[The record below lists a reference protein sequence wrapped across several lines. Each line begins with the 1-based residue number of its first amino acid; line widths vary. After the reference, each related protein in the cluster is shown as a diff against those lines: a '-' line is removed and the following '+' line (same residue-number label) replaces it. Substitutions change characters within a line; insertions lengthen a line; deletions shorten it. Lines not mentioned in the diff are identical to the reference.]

1 MTSEERDGGA
11 GLSPIEEVIADA
23 RAGKLFV
30 LVDDEDREN
39 EGDLVSAS
47 ELITPDMVNF
57 MAKEGR
63 GLICVTIDSKK
74 ARSLNLEP
82 MERKNSSL
90 YETNF
95 TISVDASKNTT
106 TGISAFDRFETI
118 RVIIDEKSKESDLA
132 RPGHIF
138 PIVGKDGGVLRR
150 AGHTEASMDLAR
162 LAGLKPSGVICEILA
177 DDGTM
182 ARGKTLFEFAKKH
195 NLKIISISD
204 LIRHIRKTE
213 KLVKK
218 VEEVNLPTKYGN
230 FKLHLY
236 EDIFDNNSHLAL
248 SLGDL
253 SHEKSTLVRVHSEC
267 LTGDVFHSQRC
278 DCGDQLETAMQMIS
292 NNKSGVIVYLK
303 QEGRGIGLL
312 HKIKAYR
319 LQEGGLDT
327 VEANEELGF
336 SADLRDYGVGAQIL
350 KDLGIT
356 NITIMT
362 NNPKKLVGLE
372 GHGLN
377 IVSRIP
383 IKIKPNQN
391 NKEYLKTKKSKL
403 GHILD

>member
-1 MTSEERDGGA
+1 MKFNSIDSALEEIKNGRC
-11 GLSPIEEVIADA
+11 IIV
-23 RAGKLFV
+23 
-30 LVDDEDREN
+30 VDNEDREN

-47 ELITPDMVNF
+47 ELVTPDMVNF

-195 NLKIISISD
+195 NLKIISIAD
-204 LIRHIRKTE
+204 LIRYIRKTE

-248 SLGDL
+248 SLGDF

-292 NNKSGVIVYLK
+292 DNKSGVIVYLK

-336 SADLRDYGVGAQIL
+336 LADLRDYGVGAQIL

-383 IKIKPNQN
+383 IKIKPNPN

>member
-1 MTSEERDGGA
+1 MKFNSIDSA
-11 GLSPIEEVIADA
+11 IEEIKNGRCIIV
-23 RAGKLFV
+23 
-30 LVDDEDREN
+30 VDNEDREN

-47 ELITPDMVNF
+47 ELVTPDMVNF

-195 NLKIISISD
+195 NLKIISIAD
-204 LIRHIRKTE
+204 LIRYIRKTE

-248 SLGDL
+248 SLGDF

-383 IKIKPNQN
+383 IKIKPNHN